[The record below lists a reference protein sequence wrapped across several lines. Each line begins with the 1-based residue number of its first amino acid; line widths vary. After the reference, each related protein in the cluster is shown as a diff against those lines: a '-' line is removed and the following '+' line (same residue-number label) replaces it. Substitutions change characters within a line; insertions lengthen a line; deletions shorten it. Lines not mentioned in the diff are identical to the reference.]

1 MAGTFPATH
10 YFPGPVERFGRRIKL
25 EYLGMAAV
33 YAVIALLFFNQL
45 HDWYQTLFAT
55 LGAFFLFLGLKKKTE
70 DHLMGSLI
78 LFAAT
83 SLAHN
88 LTSCPGWVVPYML
101 FGVAVFAMEGYLER
115 RPVRIY
121 ALPVIF
127 LIWAVVD
134 SSWWLGLLFLAMYL
148 FVPRSDKHQLRR
160 RLAFIAILC
169 VLLGVAARSVLFKS
183 VGSSLWPFPQG
194 HIPLDSVE
202 VSMLLAMGIPALLCL
217 ATYWQKLAV
226 PHRFNTLL
234 FAFLAPWDGRIT
246 AIFGMQ
252 AAVLLSATVFRDSV
266 DAPAWRP
273 FFKHLEWHYFW
284 YVFALAIGLCL
295 SL

>member
-1 MAGTFPATH
+1 MAS
-10 YFPGPVERFGRRIKL
+10 
-25 EYLGMAAV
+25 V

-45 HDWYQTLFAT
+45 PDWNQTLFAT

-78 LFAAT
+78 LFAAM

-88 LTSCPGWVVPYML
+88 LTCCPGWVVPYML
-101 FGVAVFAMEGYLER
+101 FGAVVFTMEGYLER

-127 LIWAVVD
+127 LIWAVAD

-148 FVPRSDKHQLRR
+148 FVRRSDRPQFRP
-160 RLAFIAILC
+160 RLAFIASLS
-169 VLLGVAARSVLFKS
+169 VLLGFAAHSVLFKS
-183 VGSSLWPFPQG
+183 VSSSLWPFPQG

-202 VSMLLAMGIPALLCL
+202 VSLFLAMGIPALLCL

-246 AIFGMQ
+246 AMFGMQ
-252 AAVLLSATVFRDSV
+252 AAVLLAATVFKDSV
-266 DAPAWRP
+266 AAPAWRP
-273 FFKHLEWHYFW
+273 FFKHFEWHYFW

-295 SL
+295 NL